1 MTSFEERASLDV
13 IPIEDPDDPRFGQ
26 FRLNERGLASRTEKR
41 DDAGAGLFF
50 AEGDLVIERALA
62 SGCVPVAA
70 LVDTERVPALAAS
83 LPCPVYGGGIEVR
96 RLVTGLGYPHP
107 IVALFERPARP
118 GVAEL
123 AAHATRLVVLEA
135 VDNPANVGSVIR
147 NAAAFGFDGLVLDHT
162 SADPL
167 ARRSLRVAMGTAF
180 ALPHARTRRLGDELQ
195 ALHGWQLLAMTPD
208 PSAASIDDVVAEPR
222 VAVLIGSERAGLSR
236 DILDISTP
244 VRIPMADGVDSLNA
258 AAATAVACFVFRP
271 PPLDAPGDRAAPS
284 RSAPN
289 GSA

>member
-1 MTSFEERASLDV
+1 MPSFHV
-13 IPIEDPDDPRFGQ
+13 IIPIEDPDDPLFRQ

-70 LVDTERVPALAAS
+70 LVDVEHVPALAES
-83 LPCPVYGGGIEVR
+83 LPCPIYGGGIEVR

-107 IVALFERPARP
+107 IVALFERPPRP
-118 GVAEL
+118 NVATL
-123 AAHATRLVVLEA
+123 AAGATRLVVLEA

-147 NAAAFGFDGLVLDHT
+147 NAAAFGFDGLILDHT

-180 ALPHARTRRLGDELQ
+180 ALPHARTTHLADDLGRLT
-195 ALHGWQLLAMTPD
+195 GWQLLAMTPD
-208 PSAASIDDVVAEPR
+208 PSATSIDDVVVQER
-222 VAVLIGSERAGLSR
+222 VAVLIGSERAGLGEEM
-236 DILDISTP
+236 LALATP

-258 AAATAVACFVFRP
+258 AAATAVACFALR
-271 PPLDAPGDRAAPS
+271 R
-284 RSAPN
+284 
-289 GSA
+289 

>member
-1 MTSFEERASLDV
+1 
-13 IPIEDPDDPRFGQ
+13 
-26 FRLNERGLASRTEKR
+26 LASRTEKR

-70 LVDTERVPALAAS
+70 LVDTDHVPPLAAA
-83 LPCPVYGGGIEVR
+83 LRCPVYGGGIEIR

-107 IVALFERPARP
+107 IVALFRRPPRP
-118 GVAEL
+118 TVSEL
-123 AAHATRLVVLEA
+123 ASQATRLVVLEG

-147 NAAAFGFDGLVLDHT
+147 NAAAFGFDGLILDHT

-180 ALPHARTRRLGDELQ
+180 ALPHARTTRLADELRS
-195 ALHGWQLLAMTPD
+195 LDSWQLLAMTPD
-208 PSAASIDDVVAEPR
+208 PSALSIDDIVPASR
-222 VAVLIGSERAGLSR
+222 VAILIGSERAGLS
-236 DILDISTP
+236 DALLAISTP

-258 AAATAVACFVFRP
+258 AAATAVACFALR
-271 PPLDAPGDRAAPS
+271 R
-284 RSAPN
+284 
-289 GSA
+289 

>member
-1 MTSFEERASLDV
+1 M
-13 IPIEDPDDPRFGQ
+13 IEDPDDPLFRQ

-70 LVDTERVPALAAS
+70 LVDTEHVPDLAGS
-83 LPCPVYGGGIEVR
+83 LTCPVYGGGIEIR

-118 GVAEL
+118 RVAQL
-123 AAHATRLVVLEA
+123 AARATRLVVLEA

-147 NAAAFGFDGLVLDHT
+147 NAAAFGFDGLILDHT

-180 ALPHARTRRLGDELQ
+180 ALPHARTRRLADELGQ
-195 ALHGWQLLAMTPD
+195 LADWQLLAMTPD
-208 PSAASIDDVVAEPR
+208 PSAMSIDDVEAGER
-222 VAVLIGSERAGLSR
+222 VAVLIGSERAGLS
-236 DILDISTP
+236 DALLDMSTR

-258 AAATAVACFVFRP
+258 AAATAVACFALR
-271 PPLDAPGDRAAPS
+271 R
-284 RSAPN
+284 
-289 GSA
+289 